1 MKKMNSIP
9 LICGLLSIA
18 TFLIYFYS
26 ANHAPYS
33 YTDIILLGP
42 VFSFVGLIFSI
53 ITRKRKNTY
62 LVARLITM
70 YLRLFGMYHGIHD
83 ISNVSNLLGGSY
95 EEIN

>member
-1 MKKMNSIP
+1 MKKKNSIP
-9 LICGLLSIA
+9 LICGLLAIT

-33 YTDIILLGP
+33 YTDIIVLSP

-53 ITRKRKNTY
+53 LSRKTRT
-62 LVARLITM
+62 LVWW
-70 YLRLFGMYHGIHD
+70 LFGMYHGIHD
-83 ISNVSNLLGGSY
+83 ISNVSNLLGGIY

>member
-18 TFLIYFYS
+18 VFLIYFYS

-33 YTDIILLGP
+33 YTDIILLVP

-53 ITRKRKNTY
+53 ITRKERTLIWWLGLLLCILGFLGCIMLFMI
-62 LVARLITM
+62 LVMFLI
-70 YLRLFGMYHGIHD
+70 
-83 ISNVSNLLGGSY
+83 S
-95 EEIN
+95 

>member
-18 TFLIYFYS
+18 AFLIYFYS

-33 YTDIILLGP
+33 YIDIIVLGP

-53 ITRKRKNTY
+53 ITRKERTLIWWLGLLLCIMVFMI
-62 LVARLITM
+62 LV
-70 YLRLFGMYHGIHD
+70 LFF
-83 ISNVSNLLGGSY
+83 IS
-95 EEIN
+95 

>member
-33 YTDIILLGP
+33 YTDIILLVP

-53 ITRKRKNTY
+53 ITRKERALIWWLGLLLCILGF
-62 LVARLITM
+62 LVCIMVFMILVMFLI
-70 YLRLFGMYHGIHD
+70 
-83 ISNVSNLLGGSY
+83 S
-95 EEIN
+95 

>member
-18 TFLIYFYS
+18 AFLIYFYS

-42 VFSFVGLIFSI
+42 VFPFVGLIFSI
-53 ITRKRKNTY
+53 ITRKERTLIWWLGLLLCILGFLACIMI
-62 LVARLITM
+62 LVMFLI
-70 YLRLFGMYHGIHD
+70 
-83 ISNVSNLLGGSY
+83 S
-95 EEIN
+95 

>member
-9 LICGLLSIA
+9 LICALLSIA
-18 TFLIYFYS
+18 AFLIYFYS

-53 ITRKRKNTY
+53 ITRKERTLIWWLGLLLCILGFLACIMI
-62 LVARLITM
+62 LVIFLI
-70 YLRLFGMYHGIHD
+70 
-83 ISNVSNLLGGSY
+83 S
-95 EEIN
+95 

>member
-18 TFLIYFYS
+18 AFLIYFYS

-42 VFSFVGLIFSI
+42 VFSFVELIFSI
-53 ITRKRKNTY
+53 ITRKERTLALCDTTVEIDRGK
-62 LVARLITM
+62 ITKT
-70 YLRLFGMYHGIHD
+70 RT
-83 ISNVSNLLGGSY
+83 
-95 EEIN
+95 

>member
-9 LICGLLSIA
+9 LICGLLFIA
-18 TFLIYFYS
+18 AFFIYFYS

-53 ITRKRKNTY
+53 ITRKERTLIWWLGLLLCTLGFLACIMI
-62 LVARLITM
+62 LVIFLI
-70 YLRLFGMYHGIHD
+70 
-83 ISNVSNLLGGSY
+83 S
-95 EEIN
+95 

>member
-9 LICGLLSIA
+9 LICGFLSITA
-18 TFLIYFYS
+18 FLIYFYS

-53 ITRKRKNTY
+53 INLSFLLLLEKKEH
-62 LVARLITM
+62 
-70 YLRLFGMYHGIHD
+70 LFGG
-83 ISNVSNLLGGSY
+83 
-95 EEIN
+95 

>member
-18 TFLIYFYS
+18 AFLIYFYS

-33 YTDIILLGP
+33 YTDIILFGP

-53 ITRKRKNTY
+53 ITRKTRT
-62 LVARLITM
+62 LIWW
-70 YLRLFGMYHGIHD
+70 LGLLLC
-83 ISNVSNLLGGSY
+83 LLGFMICMALLVILTLFLIS
-95 EEIN
+95 

>member
-33 YTDIILLGP
+33 YTDIILLVP

-53 ITRKRKNTY
+53 ITRKERTLIWWLGF
-62 LVARLITM
+62 LVCIMVFMILVMFLI
-70 YLRLFGMYHGIHD
+70 
-83 ISNVSNLLGGSY
+83 S
-95 EEIN
+95 

>member
-33 YTDIILLGP
+33 YTDIILLVP

-53 ITRKRKNTY
+53 ITRKERTLIWWLGLLLCILGFLGCIMLFMI
-62 LVARLITM
+62 LVMFLI
-70 YLRLFGMYHGIHD
+70 
-83 ISNVSNLLGGSY
+83 S
-95 EEIN
+95 

>member
-9 LICGLLSIA
+9 LICGLLFIA
-18 TFLIYFYS
+18 AFFIYFYS

-53 ITRKRKNTY
+53 ITRKERTLIWWLCLLLCIFGF
-62 LVARLITM
+62 LVCIMVFMILV
-70 YLRLFGMYHGIHD
+70 LFF
-83 ISNVSNLLGGSY
+83 IS
-95 EEIN
+95 

>member
-53 ITRKRKNTY
+53 ITRKERTLIWWLGLLLCILGF
-62 LVARLITM
+62 LVCICIMVFMILVMFLI
-70 YLRLFGMYHGIHD
+70 
-83 ISNVSNLLGGSY
+83 S
-95 EEIN
+95 

>member
-33 YTDIILLGP
+33 YTDIILIGP

-53 ITRKRKNTY
+53 ITKKERTLIWWLGLLLCILGF
-62 LVARLITM
+62 LVCIMVFMILVMFLI
-70 YLRLFGMYHGIHD
+70 
-83 ISNVSNLLGGSY
+83 S
-95 EEIN
+95 

>member
-18 TFLIYFYS
+18 VFLIYFYS
-26 ANHAPYS
+26 ANHAPSS

-53 ITRKRKNTY
+53 ITRKERTLIWWLGLLLCILGF
-62 LVARLITM
+62 LVCIMVFMILVMFLI
-70 YLRLFGMYHGIHD
+70 
-83 ISNVSNLLGGSY
+83 S
-95 EEIN
+95 

>member
-9 LICGLLSIA
+9 LICGLLSIVA
-18 TFLIYFYS
+18 FLIYFYS

-53 ITRKRKNTY
+53 ITRKERTLIWYTLNKY
-62 LVARLITM
+62 LSENYFYQAITFNL
-70 YLRLFGMYHGIHD
+70 YGLCR
-83 ISNVSNLLGGSY
+83 SNMD
-95 EEIN
+95 EHI

>member
-33 YTDIILLGP
+33 YTDIIVLDP
-42 VFSFVGLIFSI
+42 VFSFVGLIFSTL
-53 ITRKRKNTY
+53 TRKTRTLIWWLGLLLCILGF
-62 LVARLITM
+62 LVCIMVFMILVMFLI
-70 YLRLFGMYHGIHD
+70 
-83 ISNVSNLLGGSY
+83 S
-95 EEIN
+95 